1 MTGIEE
7 QLTAHL
13 ADAHAIEEQA
23 LAQLRPAPKIAGDP
37 LIAEA
42 FDAHLTETE
51 AHEGWVRGRL
61 EARGAR
67 PSPIK
72 DRLMQAGGAGFVLF
86 ARLQPDTPGKLV
98 AHAYSY
104 EHLEE
109 ASYEL
114 LALVA
119 DRAGDEATAGMARHV
134 RDEERAMGERLAGLY
149 DRAVD
154 ASLGGAEDPEAQL
167 VKYLRDAHAIEA
179 QADTLLGRAAEGGGD
194 PALEALYAGH
204 RGEERNH
211 QELLRVRLAAHD
223 SRPSRFKD
231 SALRAG
237 GLNWSALFQGRPD
250 TPAKLAAFAYA
261 FEHLQIAG
269 YEQLMR
275 VAERAGDAETVRT
288 VERILAEERA
298 AARGL
303 RDAFERATDAALE
316 AQGATA

>member
-37 LIAEA
+37 LIADA
-42 FDAHLTETE
+42 FEAHLTETE

-72 DRLMQAGGAGFVLF
+72 DGLMKAGGAGFVLF
-86 ARLQPDTPGKLV
+86 ARLQPDTPGKLL

-109 ASYEL
+109 ASYEQ

-119 DRAGDEATAGMARHV
+119 DRAGDDATAGMARRV

-149 DRAVD
+149 DRAVG
-154 ASLGGAEDPEAQL
+154 ASRGDDDDPEAQL
-167 VKYLRDAHAIEA
+167 VRSLRDAHAIEA
-179 QADTLLGRAAEGGGD
+179 QADTLLGRAAESGGD
-194 PALEALYAGH
+194 AGLEELYAAH
-204 RGEERNH
+204 RDEERNH
-211 QELLRVRLAAHD
+211 RELLRVRLAAHGA
-223 SRPSRFKD
+223 RPSRFKD

-250 TPAKLAAFAYA
+250 TPGTLAAFVYA

-269 YEQLMR
+269 CEQLLR
-275 VAERAGDAETVRT
+275 VAERAGDAETGRAVK
-288 VERILAEERA
+288 RILAEERA
-298 AARGL
+298 TARQL
-303 RDAFERATDAALE
+303 RAAFERATDATLE
-316 AQGATA
+316 AQGVAV

>member
-134 RDEERAMGERLAGLY
+134 RDEERALPGPARHA
-149 DRAVD
+149 R
-154 ASLGGAEDPEAQL
+154 EARR
-167 VKYLRDAHAIEA
+167 VR
-179 QADTLLGRAAEGGGD
+179 
-194 PALEALYAGH
+194 
-204 RGEERNH
+204 
-211 QELLRVRLAAHD
+211 LRVRAPPDRRLRAAHACRRAGGGRGD
-223 SRPSRFKD
+223 GANRRAHPGGGAGRR
-231 SALRAG
+231 AGPPGRLRAG
-237 GLNWSALFQGRPD
+237 HGRRPGGPGRDRLTRWSSRTSTGNMAS
-250 TPAKLAAFAYA
+250 FA
-261 FEHLQIAG
+261 HLSRQYVI
-269 YEQLMR
+269 EP
-275 VAERAGDAETVRT
+275 
-288 VERILAEERA
+288 
-298 AARGL
+298 
-303 RDAFERATDAALE
+303 
-316 AQGATA
+316 